1 VDEDGIE
8 DEDDETT
15 RTRPRTRRGWR
26 EAEEYDEDEDEA
38 QVQAQGPDEDK
49 DVDLGAMTPL
59 ELTSLASRKPYQ
71 HGVTRLPT
79 SAPAA
84 HSRGT
89 IRPVGDK

>member
-1 VDEDGIE
+1 VDEDE
-8 DEDDETT
+8 DEERTTRGRGVRRGRGDDE
-15 RTRPRTRRGWR
+15 
-26 EAEEYDEDEDEA
+26 DEDEDEA
-38 QVQAQGPDEDK
+38 QGLDEDE

-59 ELTSLASRKPYQ
+59 EPTSSASRKPYQ
-71 HGVTRLPT
+71 RGVTRLPT

>member
-1 VDEDGIE
+1 MDE
-8 DEDDETT
+8 DEDEERTT
-15 RTRPRTRRGWR
+15 RGRGVRRGR
-26 EAEEYDEDEDEA
+26 GEDEDEDEDEA
-38 QVQAQGPDEDK
+38 QVQVQAQGLDEDE

-59 ELTSLASRKPYQ
+59 EPTSSASRKPYQ
-71 HGVTRLPT
+71 RGVTRLPT